1 MNYILKNGNTYWDN
15 NKTNLLFPSFTPKHC
30 LFGAKFNDFSAFLA
44 LNVGSSRCLRHDS
57 LSKKV
62 SPSVALLT
70 FTNLCMTNIVQYVWC
85 ISVWHKVY
93 FLYSVVIAWITV
105 VCWKYYFHFYL
116 LHFENIFIYLFMHSV
131 FICRLHW
138 KNIDLDK

>member
-1 MNYILKNGNTYWDN
+1 METPIEIITKLTFFS
-15 NKTNLLFPSFTPKHC
+15 LHLATPKHC

-85 ISVWHKVY
+85 ISV
-93 FLYSVVIAWITV
+93 
-105 VCWKYYFHFYL
+105 
-116 LHFENIFIYLFMHSV
+116 
-131 FICRLHW
+131 
-138 KNIDLDK
+138 